1 MDSMDDQGQPVTPV
15 TAGDR
20 LRFAREVAGLSR
32 SDVASRTKIAERHL
46 LAIEE
51 NRFGDL
57 AARTYAVGFARAYAR
72 SIGLDEAE
80 IAALVRNQL
89 DSSDVERPA
98 PAPSFEP
105 GDPARVPPVRLA
117 WVAAGG
123 AVVVIVLLLVFW
135 GSFLS
140 PEGKLPDLL
149 PESTPAP
156 AVAKPAVRR
165 APPVPVAGP
174 VVLTATDDG
183 VWLAVTDAEGNK
195 LIERTLAKGESRTLP
210 IGVPGLELRTGRPE
224 AIRVTVGGTVI
235 PPLSDKPATMSGIS
249 LAPADLLARARP
261 GAGVIQLTPA
271 ATPTASAPTVSA
283 PSGAVTP
290 AARQTSQPA
299 PARTQAPAV
308 RPAPRQTV
316 RPTPSPAATAAVP
329 AATAAPAAPPPS
341 EPPAAMPVPQ

>member
-156 AVAKPAVRR
+156 AVVKPAVRS
-165 APPVPVAGP
+165 APPAPVAGP

-210 IGVPGLELRTGRPE
+210 VGVPGLELRTGRPE
-224 AIRVTVGGTVI
+224 AIRVTVGGTAI

-261 GAGVIQLTPA
+261 GAGVIQPTPA
-271 ATPTASAPTVSA
+271 ATPTASA

-308 RPAPRQTV
+308 RPAPRQTA
-316 RPTPSPAATAAVP
+316 RPTPPPAATTP
-329 AATAAPAAPPPS
+329 APVATAAPAAPPPPPS
-341 EPPAAMPVPQ
+341 APPAATPAPQ